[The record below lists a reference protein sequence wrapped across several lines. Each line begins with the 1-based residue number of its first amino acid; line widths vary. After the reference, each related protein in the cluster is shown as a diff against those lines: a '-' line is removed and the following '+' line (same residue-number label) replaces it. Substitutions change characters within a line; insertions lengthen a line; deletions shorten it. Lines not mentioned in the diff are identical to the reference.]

1 MLKLKKY
8 MNFVNFS
15 RTVKK
20 NKEKKKDSKEPCVW
34 PACFNKMIKK
44 T

>member
-8 MNFVNFS
+8 TNFVNFS

-20 NKEKKKDSKEPCVW
+20 NKEKKKTVKNHASGLH
-34 PACFNKMIKK
+34 ASIK
-44 T
+44 